1 MVKQIGGDVEVF
13 GMIVRKLAD
22 KNRLQEALAL
32 LDEAVERNIPIRE
45 RSVCTQCLQSCFLI
59 YDS

>member
-45 RSVCTQCLQSCFLI
+45 RSFVYSIFTIMFP
-59 YDS
+59 